1 MCYLAAGTM
10 LYLITSII
18 PLIVGAF
25 IDAFGDSIDI
35 ENVLKLCFIFPVL
48 SIVQVVLCYYVKV
61 EGTKIEE
68 LGEWYGLSL
77 ILINVAAESEFW
89 AVLDIYME
97 NFK

>member
-1 MCYLAAGTM
+1 
-10 LYLITSII
+10 
-18 PLIVGAF
+18 
-25 IDAFGDSIDI
+25 
-35 ENVLKLCFIFPVL
+35 
-48 SIVQVVLCYYVKV
+48 VKV